1 MKIFRLRHI
10 NLHLLIVPILSA
22 AVIGGIFFYN
32 ERSKYNGP
40 IGQRKEIAA
49 FETFFVETLARG
61 QTNKNF
67 KLNRFPMDVE
77 ICVFSTE
84 DNDIK
89 QQILLLASLL
99 KEETYIRPF
108 TVFKKDIYSCPNS
121 TFLYFRVHQGGP
133 KTISGLVGDI
143 SYIANISGINSHID
157 TEFSEY
163 GMGLVMTDGDRDKA
177 YIAVNEF
184 IDKKG
189 EIDRVFVRSV
199 VQQEFVQ
206 TFLMAPDIEVSRIPI
221 SIIEERD
228 YYYIGKDS
236 EDKYKKNVKVRME
249 MNARNMCLYD
259 IMLLNTLY
267 SRDIEDIRSGTL
279 GVYINYIR
287 AHYGEIEESARRI
300 QNDPRYKEL
309 FVSKC

>member
-1 MKIFRLRHI
+1 
-10 NLHLLIVPILSA
+10 
-22 AVIGGIFFYN
+22 
-32 ERSKYNGP
+32 
-40 IGQRKEIAA
+40 
-49 FETFFVETLARG
+49 
-61 QTNKNF
+61 
-67 KLNRFPMDVE
+67 
-77 ICVFSTE
+77 
-84 DNDIK
+84 
-89 QQILLLASLL
+89 
-99 KEETYIRPF
+99 
-108 TVFKKDIYSCPNS
+108 
-121 TFLYFRVHQGGP
+121 
-133 KTISGLVGDI
+133 
-143 SYIANISGINSHID
+143 
-157 TEFSEY
+157 
-163 GMGLVMTDGDRDKA
+163 MGLVMTDGDRDKA